1 MPECE
6 ALSKNVKEIRKSMN
20 LSQMEFAAEC
30 GISTEILSLIER
42 QKTDPRLSTIQKI
55 AAFTDVNV
63 YDLLKTKE

>member
-6 ALSKNVKEIRKSMN
+6 ALSKNVKEIRKNMN

-55 AAFTDVNV
+55 AAYADVNV
-63 YDLLKTKE
+63 YELLKPKE